1 MSSSLTLFVL
11 SFCAGLTVKMMMEVL
26 HHCKYLEF
34 PCFARVVL
42 VGDCGAGTLFHAGKQ
57 LQWQ

>member
-1 MSSSLTLFVL
+1 MLFVL